1 MARKSLW
8 LMTLLS
14 IAAPV
19 FSAHASASTTE
30 YTIDPD
36 KTVVSFEV
44 KRLGLSRQS
53 GEFSSVAGTVA
64 MDAEAGLGSIEIAVD
79 TRSVR
84 ADSETMESFLR
95 GPGVLNVE
103 RYSEIAYKAQH
114 VVFAGGKPERIDGEL
129 TLLGV
134 TKPVALTVERYICA
148 TARTASGHQVCKLDA
163 TATFKRSEFGMNRY
177 LAVVSDEVKLAIHGV
192 AGTSPQE

>member
-1 MARKSLW
+1 MAHKAIW
-8 LMTLLS
+8 LATLLS
-14 IAAPV
+14 LSAPLLA
-19 FSAHASASTTE
+19 AHASASSTE
-30 YTIDPD
+30 YTIDPEQ
-36 KTVVSFEV
+36 TVVSFEV

-64 MDAEAGLGSIEIAVD
+64 MDAEAGLGSMEIAVD

-84 ADSETMESFLR
+84 ADSETMETLLR

-114 VVFAGGKPERIDGEL
+114 MVFAGGKPERIEGEL

-134 TKPVALTVERYICA
+134 TKPVTLTVENYSCSAQRC
-148 TARTASGHQVCKLDA
+148 RLDA

-177 LAVVSDEVKLAIHGV
+177 LSIVSDEVRLAIHGV
-192 AGTSPQE
+192 AGATQQ

>member
-8 LMTLLS
+8 LITFLSLATPLL
-14 IAAPV
+14 A
-19 FSAHASASTTE
+19 AHASASSTE
-30 YTIDPD
+30 YTIDPEQ
-36 KTVVSFEV
+36 TVVSFEV

-64 MDAEAGLGSIEIAVD
+64 MDVEAGLGSIEIAVD

-84 ADSETMESFLR
+84 ADSETIESFLR

-103 RYSEIAYKAQH
+103 RYAEIAYKAQH
-114 VVFAGGKPERIDGEL
+114 MVFAGGKPERIDGEL

-134 TKPVALTVERYICA
+134 TKPVTLTVERYICA
-148 TARTASGHQVCKLDA
+148 APQTVSGHQVCKLDA

-192 AGTSPQE
+192 AGTSVQE

>member
-1 MARKSLW
+1 MSRKSLW

-14 IAAPV
+14 LAAPLL
-19 FSAHASASTTE
+19 SAHASASTTE

-44 KRLGLSRQS
+44 KRLGFSRQS
-53 GEFSSVAGTVA
+53 GEFGNVAGTVA

-103 RYSEIAYKAQH
+103 RYAEIAYKAQH

-134 TKPVALTVERYICA
+134 TRPVTLTVERYICA
-148 TARTASGHQVCKLDA
+148 APQTASGHQVCKLDA
-163 TATFKRSEFGMNRY
+163 TATFKRSEFGMDRY

-192 AGTSPQE
+192 AGTSTQE